1 MDKYTPIERLMQ
13 AVEMT
18 PLPHSDPAETSE
30 LPYATHE
37 GYLQIG
43 DISIR
48 CYQLNDGRRLIDAN
62 DPFIKSLIEGLK
74 EL

>member
-1 MDKYTPIERLMQ
+1 MQSIEVLIN

-18 PLPHSDPAETSE
+18 PLPPQDPAEALE

-48 CYQLNDGRRLIDAN
+48 CYQLNDGRRLLDAN

-74 EL
+74 GL